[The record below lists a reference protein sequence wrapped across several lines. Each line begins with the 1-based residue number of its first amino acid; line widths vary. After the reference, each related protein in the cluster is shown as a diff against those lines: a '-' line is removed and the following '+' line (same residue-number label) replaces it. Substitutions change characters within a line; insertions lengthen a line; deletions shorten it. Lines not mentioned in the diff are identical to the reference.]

1 MSKKPLS
8 IEDYPIA
15 EKRPELVRTAS
26 GKSLDELTLDAV
38 VEGEI
43 AMDDIRIT
51 PHALHMQA
59 EIARAV
65 GREALAANFSRA
77 AEMAVVPQDVIMEMY
92 ELLRPGRAKNAGQM
106 VAAAAQLRNEYG
118 AEKLAEFFEEA
129 AEIYEKRG
137 LFKFRF

>member
-51 PHALHMQA
+51 PQALHMQA
-59 EIARAV
+59 EIAKAA

-77 AEMAVVPQDVIMEMY
+77 AEMALVPQDVIMEMY
-92 ELLRPGRAKNAGQM
+92 EILRPGRARNAEQM
-106 VAAAAQLRNEYG
+106 VAAALQLRNNYG
-118 AEKLAEFFEEA
+118 AEKLAEFLEEA